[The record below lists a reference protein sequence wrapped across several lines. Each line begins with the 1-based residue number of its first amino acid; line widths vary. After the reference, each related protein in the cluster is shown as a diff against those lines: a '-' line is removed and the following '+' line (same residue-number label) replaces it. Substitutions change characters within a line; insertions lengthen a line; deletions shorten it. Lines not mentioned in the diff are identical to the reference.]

1 MPAARQRTPRN
12 RTKKGSRT
20 PAGSARHNGRT
31 TTREGIRFR
40 GRCYLSSG
48 TVARITGVDL
58 KTIHNWAKAGLA
70 AHHTDGRHMRLT
82 RAAVALFLR
91 QKGAPIPAR
100 LAKPRARIVTHSRPP
115 TPKWMTAVRRE
126 CELQAVP
133 TLTGAVVAAATGDFE
148 ILILD
153 LDRQDIEHLHDAMDA
168 IQAHPV
174 ISAMVVIGVSAVE
187 WKCEWFLLHGG
198 SIALTPG
205 GPAGL
210 RRVVR
215 WAIGAEESLPPTAT
229 ARTP

>member
-1 MPAARQRTPRN
+1 MAAARQRTQRT

-20 PAGSARHNGRT
+20 PKGSAPYKSRT

-40 GRCYLSSG
+40 GKCYLSSG
-48 TVARITGVDL
+48 MVARIAGVDL

-70 AHHTDGRHMRLT
+70 AHHTGGRHLRLT

-91 QKGAPIPAR
+91 DKGASIPAR
-100 LAKPRARIVTHSRPP
+100 LAKPRARIVTHSQPP
-115 TPKWMTAVRRE
+115 TPKWLSALRRE
-126 CELQAVP
+126 CELHATP

-148 ILILD
+148 ILLLD
-153 LDRQDIEHLHDAMDA
+153 LDRHDIEHLQDVMET

-174 ISAMVVIGVSAVE
+174 ISAMVVIGVSTVK
-187 WKCEWFLLHGG
+187 WKREWFLLHGG
-198 SIALTPG
+198 LIVWTPG
-205 GPAGL
+205 GPAGI

-229 ARTP
+229 TRTP